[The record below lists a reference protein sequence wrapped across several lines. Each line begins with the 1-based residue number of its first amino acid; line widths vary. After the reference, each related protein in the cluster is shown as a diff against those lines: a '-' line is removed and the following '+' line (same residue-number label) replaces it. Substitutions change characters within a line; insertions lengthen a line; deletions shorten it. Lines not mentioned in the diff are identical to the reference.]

1 MSGAFSFPHFLYIQP
16 NHHRRHN
23 GDERT
28 DGNAADVLLRLFP
41 PREFALH
48 RIRYGDAV
56 RLAPIDG
63 VALHNVPLAP
73 PPGGH
78 LDSVAPTFHHHRV
91 AHIHGIGANL
101 VDVASIGAHRLNGYI
116 LHRLT
121 PEAHHRKHGNQ
132 HPAYHH
138 ADISAFLVISHITSS
153 IVVSPVFCS
162 CRLRGN

>member
-1 MSGAFSFPHFLYIQP
+1 MSGAFLFPHLLHRQP
-16 NHHRRHN
+16 NHDRRHN

-28 DGNAADVLLRLFP
+28 DGNATDVLLRLFP

-48 RIRYGDAV
+48 RIRYGNAV

-73 PPGGH
+73 PPRSH
-78 LDSVAPTFHHHRV
+78 LDCVTAALHDHRV

-101 VDVASIGAHRLNGYI
+101 VHIASVGAHRLDGYI
-116 LHRLT
+116 LHRLAS
-121 PEAHHRKHGNQ
+121 EAHHRKHGNQ

-138 ADISAFLVISHITSS
+138 ADISAFLVISHSQK
-153 IVVSPVFCS
+153 
-162 CRLRGN
+162 RL